1 MTKKSLSIITL
12 GCPKN
17 QVDSEKL
24 ASALS
29 YSFIVEHEKEVADYI
44 IINTCS
50 FILPAKEETINTI
63 LDYIELKKQGLVEK
77 IIVTGCM
84 AQLYKKDL
92 LDNLP
97 EIDMIFGLSE
107 YDKLLKT
114 LTKNQNINISNER
127 ILSTPNHYAYLKIAD
142 GCDHSCSFCTIPTI
156 RGAYKS
162 IPMEDLINEAKNLAH
177 KGVKELI
184 LIAQDT
190 TYYGI
195 DIYHKQ
201 KLPELLDTLASLNL
215 FSWIRL
221 LYTYPINFPMELID
235 VYNAR
240 KSIVPYIHLPL
251 QHCDDK
257 ILDNMRRPF
266 GQEAITNL
274 IKILRTSIADL
285 AIRTDFIAGYPL
297 ETNKEFNKLKN
308 FIKEMNFERMG
319 IFEYSI
325 EENTSAALLPQHG
338 DKLKIKRTQELMDL
352 HAELSLS
359 RNRSLIGKNL
369 KVMIDDKLDDNLY
382 EARSQWDVPEIDQV
396 VFVNSN
402 IELQSGQVV
411 DVYINDAGNFDLS
424 GELVSGRQGEEVDK

>member
-1 MTKKSLSIITL
+1 MSKKSISIVTL

-24 ASALS
+24 AAALS
-29 YSFIVEHEKEVADYI
+29 SAFIVEHEKEVADYI

-63 LDYIELKKQGLVEK
+63 LDYIDLKKQGLIEK

-97 EIDMIFGLSE
+97 DIDMIFGLSE
-107 YDKLLKT
+107 YENLVKT
-114 LTKNQNINISNER
+114 LTDNQNVNITNDR

-142 GCDHSCSFCTIPTI
+142 GCDHSCSFCTIPMI

-162 IPMEDLINEAKNLAH
+162 IPMEELINEAKNLAN

-235 VYNAR
+235 VYNAH

-257 ILDNMRRPF
+257 ILENMRRPF

-274 IKILRTSIADL
+274 INILRTSIADL

-325 EENTSAALLPQHG
+325 EENTPAALLTQHG
-338 DKLKIKRTQELMDL
+338 DKLKVKRTQELMDIY
-352 HAELSLS
+352 AELSIS

-369 KVMIDDKLDDNLY
+369 KVIIDDKLDDNLY
-382 EARSQWDVPEIDQV
+382 EARSQWDAPEIDQV

-402 IELQSGQVV
+402 IQLQRGQIV
-411 DVYINDAGNFDLS
+411 DVHINDAGNFDLS
-424 GELVSGRQGEEVDK
+424 GDLVTW

>member
-1 MTKKSLSIITL
+1 MKKKSISIVTL

-24 ASALS
+24 AAALS
-29 YSFIVEHEKEVADYI
+29 SSFIVEHENPVADYI

-63 LDYIELKKQGLVEK
+63 IDYIDLKKQGIVEK

-97 EIDMIFGLSE
+97 EIDMIAGINE
-107 YDKLLKT
+107 YDNLVKT
-114 LTKNQNINISNER
+114 LTKDTHINITNDR

-142 GCDHSCSFCTIPTI
+142 GCDHSCSFCTIPQI

-162 IPMEDLINEAKNLAH
+162 IPMEDLLNEAKILANR
-177 KGVKELI
+177 GVKELI

-201 KLPELLDTLASLNL
+201 KLPELIDAIASLNL

-235 VYNAR
+235 VYKAH

-251 QHCDDK
+251 QHSDDK
-257 ILDNMRRPF
+257 ILENMRRPF
-266 GQEAITNL
+266 GQEAIKNL
-274 IKILRTSIADL
+274 INKLRTSIPDL

-297 ETNKEFNKLKN
+297 ETNKEFTNLKN
-308 FIKEMNFERMG
+308 FIREMNFERMG

-325 EENTSAALLPQHG
+325 EDNTPAASLPQHRES
-338 DKLKIKRTQELMDL
+338 LKVKRTQELMDL
-352 HAELSLS
+352 YAEMSLD
-359 RNRSLIGKNL
+359 RNRTLVGKTI
-369 KVMIDDKLDDNLY
+369 KVMIDDKIDDNIY
-382 EARSQWDVPEIDQV
+382 EARSQWDSPEIDQV
-396 VFVNSN
+396 IFVNSI
-402 IELQSGQVV
+402 IELQRGQIV
-411 DVYINDAGNFDLS
+411 DVHINEAGNFDIS
-424 GELVSGRQGEEVDK
+424 GEVVNE

>member
-1 MTKKSLSIITL
+1 MTKKSLSIVTL

-29 YSFIVEHEKEVADYI
+29 HSFIVEHEKEVADYI

-50 FILPAKEETINTI
+50 FILPAKEETIDTI

-369 KVMIDDKLDDNLY
+369 KVMIDDKLDDNLF
-382 EARSQWDVPEIDQV
+382 EARSQWDAPEIDQV

>member
-63 LDYIELKKQGLVEK
+63 LDYIELKKQGLIEK

-97 EIDMIFGLSE
+97 DIDMIFGLSE

-369 KVMIDDKLDDNLY
+369 KVMIDDKLDDNLF
-382 EARSQWDVPEIDQV
+382 EARSQWDAPEIDQV

>member
-29 YSFIVEHEKEVADYI
+29 HSFIVEHEKEVADYI

-50 FILPAKEETINTI
+50 FILPAKEETIDTI

-369 KVMIDDKLDDNLY
+369 KVMIDDKLDDNLF
-382 EARSQWDVPEIDQV
+382 EARSQWDAPEIDQV

>member
-1 MTKKSLSIITL
+1 MKKKSISIVTL

-24 ASALS
+24 AAALS
-29 YSFIVEHEKEVADYI
+29 SRFIVEHEKPVADYI

-63 LDYIELKKQGLVEK
+63 IDYIDLKKQGIVEK

-97 EIDMIFGLSE
+97 EIDMIAGINE
-107 YDKLLKT
+107 YDNLVKT
-114 LTKNQNINISNER
+114 LTKDTHINITNDR

-142 GCDHSCSFCTIPTI
+142 GCDHSCSFCTIPQI

-162 IPMEDLINEAKNLAH
+162 IPMEDLLDEAKILANR
-177 KGVKELI
+177 GVKELI

-201 KLPELLDTLASLNL
+201 KLPELIDAIASLNL

-235 VYNAR
+235 VYKAH

-251 QHCDDK
+251 QHSDDK
-257 ILDNMRRPF
+257 ILENMRRPF
-266 GQEAITNL
+266 GQEAIKNL
-274 IKILRTSIADL
+274 INKLRTSIPDL

-297 ETNKEFNKLKN
+297 ETKKEFTNLKK
-308 FIKEMNFERMG
+308 FIREMNFERMG

-325 EENTSAALLPQHG
+325 EDNTPAASLPQHRES
-338 DKLKIKRTQELMDL
+338 LKVKRTQELIDL
-352 HAELSLS
+352 YAEMSLD
-359 RNRSLIGKNL
+359 RNRTLVGKTIR
-369 KVMIDDKLDDNLY
+369 VIIDDKIDDNIY
-382 EARSQWDVPEIDQV
+382 EARSQWDAPEIDQV
-396 VFVNSN
+396 IFVNSN
-402 IELQSGQVV
+402 IELQRGQIV
-411 DVYINDAGNFDLS
+411 DVYVNEAGNFDMS
-424 GELVSGRQGEEVDK
+424 GEVVNE

>member
-1 MTKKSLSIITL
+1 MTKKSLSIVTL

-29 YSFIVEHEKEVADYI
+29 HSFIVEHEKEVADYI

-50 FILPAKEETINTI
+50 FILPAKEETIDTI
-63 LDYIELKKQGLVEK
+63 LDYIELKKQGLIEK

-107 YDKLLKT
+107 YDKLVKT
-114 LTKNQNINISNER
+114 LTKNQNINITNDR

-142 GCDHSCSFCTIPTI
+142 GCDHLCSFCIIPTI

-369 KVMIDDKLDDNLY
+369 KVMIDDKLDDNLF
-382 EARSQWDVPEIDQV
+382 EARSQWDAPEIDQV

>member
-369 KVMIDDKLDDNLY
+369 KVMIDDKLDDNLF
-382 EARSQWDVPEIDQV
+382 EARSQWDAPEIDQV

>member
-1 MTKKSLSIITL
+1 MKKKSISIVTL

-24 ASALS
+24 AAALS
-29 YSFIVEHEKEVADYI
+29 SNFIVEHEKPVADYV

-63 LDYIELKKQGLVEK
+63 LDYIDLKKQGKVEK

-97 EIDMIFGLSE
+97 EIDMIAGINE
-107 YDKLLKT
+107 YDNLVKT
-114 LTKNQNINISNER
+114 LTKDTHINITNDR

-142 GCDHSCSFCTIPTI
+142 GCDHSCSFCTIPQI

-162 IPMEDLINEAKNLAH
+162 IPMEDLLNEAKILANR
-177 KGVKELI
+177 GVKELI

-201 KLPELLDTLASLNL
+201 KLPELIDAIASLNL

-221 LYTYPINFPMELID
+221 LYTYPINFPIELID
-235 VYNAR
+235 VYKAH

-251 QHCDDK
+251 QHSDDK
-257 ILDNMRRPF
+257 ILENMRRPF
-266 GQEAITNL
+266 GQEAIKNL
-274 IKILRTSIADL
+274 INKLRTSIPDL

-297 ETNKEFNKLKN
+297 ETKKEFTNLKN
-308 FIKEMNFERMG
+308 FIREMNFERMG

-325 EENTSAALLPQHG
+325 EDNTPAASLHQHRESL
-338 DKLKIKRTQELMDL
+338 KLKRTQELIDL
-352 HAELSLS
+352 YAEMSLD
-359 RNRSLIGKNL
+359 RNRTLVGKTI
-369 KVMIDDKLDDNLY
+369 KVMIDDKIDDNIY
-382 EARSQWDVPEIDQV
+382 EARSQWDAPEIDQV
-396 VFVNSN
+396 IFVNSN
-402 IELQSGQVV
+402 IELQRGQIV
-411 DVYINDAGNFDLS
+411 DVYINEAGNFDMS
-424 GELVSGRQGEEVDK
+424 GEAVNE

>member
-1 MTKKSLSIITL
+1 MKKKSISIVTL

-24 ASALS
+24 AAALS
-29 YSFIVEHEKEVADYI
+29 SNFIVEHEKPVADYI

-63 LDYIELKKQGLVEK
+63 IDYIDLKKQGIVEK

-97 EIDMIFGLSE
+97 EIDMIAGINE
-107 YDKLLKT
+107 YDNLVKT
-114 LTKNQNINISNER
+114 LTKDTHINITNDR

-142 GCDHSCSFCTIPTI
+142 GCDHSCSFCTIPQI

-162 IPMEDLINEAKNLAH
+162 IPMEDLLNEAKILANR
-177 KGVKELI
+177 GVKELI

-201 KLPELLDTLASLNL
+201 KLPELIDAIASLNL

-235 VYNAR
+235 VYKAH

-251 QHCDDK
+251 QHSDDK
-257 ILDNMRRPF
+257 ILENMRRPF
-266 GQEAITNL
+266 GQEAIKNL
-274 IKILRTSIADL
+274 INKLRTSIPDL

-297 ETNKEFNKLKN
+297 ETKKEFTNLKK
-308 FIKEMNFERMG
+308 FIREMNFERMG

-325 EENTSAALLPQHG
+325 EDNTPAASLPQHRESL
-338 DKLKIKRTQELMDL
+338 KLKRTQELMDL
-352 HAELSLS
+352 YAEMSLD
-359 RNRSLIGKNL
+359 RNRTLVGKTI
-369 KVMIDDKLDDNLY
+369 KVMIDDKIDDNIY
-382 EARSQWDVPEIDQV
+382 EARSQWDAPEIDQV
-396 VFVNSN
+396 IFVNSI
-402 IELQSGQVV
+402 IELQRGQIV
-411 DVYINDAGNFDLS
+411 DVYINEAGNFDMS
-424 GELVSGRQGEEVDK
+424 GEVVNE

>member
-1 MTKKSLSIITL
+1 MTKKSLSIVTL

-29 YSFIVEHEKEVADYI
+29 HSFIVEHEKEVADYI

-50 FILPAKEETINTI
+50 FILPAKEETIDTI

-369 KVMIDDKLDDNLY
+369 KVMIDDKLDDNLF

-402 IELQSGQVV
+402 IQLQSGQIV

>member
-50 FILPAKEETINTI
+50 FILPAKEETIDTI

-369 KVMIDDKLDDNLY
+369 KVMIDDKLDDNLF
-382 EARSQWDVPEIDQV
+382 EARSQWDAPEIDQV

-402 IELQSGQVV
+402 IQLQSGQIV

>member
-1 MTKKSLSIITL
+1 MTKKSLSIVTL

-29 YSFIVEHEKEVADYI
+29 HSFIVEHEKEVADYI

-50 FILPAKEETINTI
+50 FILPAKEETIDTI

-107 YDKLLKT
+107 YDKLVKT
-114 LTKNQNINISNER
+114 LTKNQNINITNDR

-257 ILDNMRRPF
+257 ILENMRRPF

-369 KVMIDDKLDDNLY
+369 KVMIDDKLDDNLF
-382 EARSQWDVPEIDQV
+382 EARSQWDAPEIDQV

>member
-1 MTKKSLSIITL
+1 MTKKSISIVTL

-29 YSFIVEHEKEVADYI
+29 SSFIVEHEKPVADYI

-63 LDYIELKKQGLVEK
+63 LDYIDLKKKGLVQK

-97 EIDMIFGLSE
+97 EIDMIAGINE
-107 YDKLLKT
+107 YDDLVKT
-114 LTKNQNINISNER
+114 LTEDTNINITNDR

-142 GCDHSCSFCTIPTI
+142 GCDHSCSFCIIPMI
-156 RGAYKS
+156 RGPYKS
-162 IPMEDLINEAKNLAH
+162 IPMEDLLNEAKILANR
-177 KGVKELI
+177 GVKELI

-201 KLPELLDTLASLNL
+201 KLPELLDAIASLNL

-221 LYTYPINFPMELID
+221 LYTYPVNFPMELID
-235 VYNAR
+235 VYNAH
-240 KSIVPYIHLPL
+240 KSIVPYMHLPL
-251 QHCDDK
+251 QHSDDK
-257 ILDNMRRPF
+257 ILENMRRPF
-266 GQEAITNL
+266 GQESIKNL
-274 IKILRTSIADL
+274 ISNLRTSITDL

-325 EENTSAALLPQHG
+325 EENTPAALLPQHR
-338 DKLKIKRTQELMDL
+338 DSLKVKRTQELIDL
-352 HAELSLS
+352 YAEMSLT
-359 RNRSLIGKNL
+359 RNRYLIGKNL
-369 KVMIDDKLDDNLY
+369 KVMIDDKLDKNLY
-382 EARSQWDVPEIDQV
+382 EARSQWDAPEIDQV

-402 IELQSGQVV
+402 IELQRGQIV

-424 GELVSGRQGEEVDK
+424 GEVETGRD

>member
-1 MTKKSLSIITL
+1 MTKKSLSIVTL

-29 YSFIVEHEKEVADYI
+29 YSFIVEHEKEVADYV

-369 KVMIDDKLDDNLY
+369 KVMIDDKLDDNLF
-382 EARSQWDVPEIDQV
+382 EARSQWDAPEIDQV

>member
-1 MTKKSLSIITL
+1 MSKKSISIVTL

-24 ASALS
+24 AAALS
-29 YSFIVEHEKEVADYI
+29 STFIVEHEKEVADYI

-63 LDYIELKKQGLVEK
+63 LDYIDLKKQGLIEK

-97 EIDMIFGLSE
+97 DIDMIFGLSE
-107 YDKLLKT
+107 YENLVKT
-114 LTKNQNINISNER
+114 LTDNQNVNITNDR

-142 GCDHSCSFCTIPTI
+142 GCDHSCSFCTIPMI

-162 IPMEDLINEAKNLAH
+162 IPMEELINEAKNLAN

-215 FSWIRL
+215 FL
-221 LYTYPINFPMELID
+221 GLDF
-235 VYNAR
+235 
-240 KSIVPYIHLPL
+240 YIH
-251 QHCDDK
+251 
-257 ILDNMRRPF
+257 IL
-266 GQEAITNL
+266 
-274 IKILRTSIADL
+274 SIFL
-285 AIRTDFIAGYPL
+285 W
-297 ETNKEFNKLKN
+297 N
-308 FIKEMNFERMG
+308 
-319 IFEYSI
+319 
-325 EENTSAALLPQHG
+325 
-338 DKLKIKRTQELMDL
+338 
-352 HAELSLS
+352 
-359 RNRSLIGKNL
+359 
-369 KVMIDDKLDDNLY
+369 
-382 EARSQWDVPEIDQV
+382 
-396 VFVNSN
+396 
-402 IELQSGQVV
+402 
-411 DVYINDAGNFDLS
+411 
-424 GELVSGRQGEEVDK
+424 

>member
-29 YSFIVEHEKEVADYI
+29 HSFIVEHEKEVADYI

-50 FILPAKEETINTI
+50 FILPAKEETIDTI

-369 KVMIDDKLDDNLY
+369 KVMIDDKLDDNLF

-402 IELQSGQVV
+402 IQLQSGQIV

>member
-1 MTKKSLSIITL
+1 MKKKSISIVTL

-24 ASALS
+24 AAALS
-29 YSFIVEHEKEVADYI
+29 SNFIVEHEKPVADYI

-63 LDYIELKKQGLVEK
+63 IDYIDLKKQGIVEK

-97 EIDMIFGLSE
+97 EIDMIAGINE
-107 YDKLLKT
+107 YDNLVKT
-114 LTKNQNINISNER
+114 LTKDTHINITNDR

-142 GCDHSCSFCTIPTI
+142 GCDHSCSFCTIPQI

-162 IPMEDLINEAKNLAH
+162 IPMEDLLNEAKILANR
-177 KGVKELI
+177 GVKELI

-201 KLPELLDTLASLNL
+201 KLPELIDAIASLNL

-235 VYNAR
+235 VYKAH

-251 QHCDDK
+251 QHSDDK
-257 ILDNMRRPF
+257 ILENMRRPF
-266 GQEAITNL
+266 GQEAIKNL
-274 IKILRTSIADL
+274 INKLRTSIPDL

-297 ETNKEFNKLKN
+297 ETKKEFTNLKK
-308 FIKEMNFERMG
+308 FIREMNFERMG

-325 EENTSAALLPQHG
+325 EDNTPAASLPQHRES
-338 DKLKIKRTQELMDL
+338 LKVKRTQELIDL
-352 HAELSLS
+352 YAEMSLD
-359 RNRSLIGKNL
+359 RNRTLVGKTI
-369 KVMIDDKLDDNLY
+369 KVMIDDKIDDNIY
-382 EARSQWDVPEIDQV
+382 EARSQWDAPEIDQV
-396 VFVNSN
+396 IFVNSI
-402 IELQSGQVV
+402 IELQRGQIV
-411 DVYINDAGNFDLS
+411 DVYINEAGNFDMS
-424 GELVSGRQGEEVDK
+424 GEVVNE